1 MNQTQL
7 EKLREAFRLLNDGQ
21 TSWKAADQPPESLI
35 FGPADHAGALDPDR
49 AIVVGNRGV
58 GKSFWSSVLAHS
70 ETRAAVSKNYPRL
83 NLDRLEVC
91 LGFHEGAA
99 DGYDEHAPS
108 TSTLDKLEE
117 LGHSSL
123 DIWRGVLLEALRRTS
138 GQMGLRKPQGLAE
151 AVKWLVT
158 DRAAFEHELRVANTA
173 IHKERRRF
181 VLLFDALDRLGDN
194 WEVIRKRTEG
204 LLRLALQMRSSS
216 VLRCKLFI
224 RPDQYADQR
233 VFSFPDASKLQHDAV
248 NLIWRRKDLYGL
260 LYHRLW
266 KDEASHDCFKQMLK
280 DSNKL
285 QLLSA
290 DTPLPRELGE
300 DEDAQAEVFYGLAG
314 EFMGAGPNKGRTY
327 SWLHDHLGDASG
339 ETSPRSFMAALS
351 EASLVQV
358 PKQET
363 PLVHKGLLA
372 GVQKASEVRL
382 SQLKEDYWW
391 VELALEALGGL
402 LVPFEPASFINR
414 WKERKTAET
423 VQQDAMHSKRLPPVL
438 LADNPPDPEEKLLK
452 ELIQIN
458 VMEQRANGKI
468 NMPDIFRVAANIKRK
483 GGVRPPTPPGRR

>member
-7 EKLREAFRLLNDGQ
+7 EALREVLKHLNEGQ
-21 TSWKAADQPPESLI
+21 KSWKAADPAPASLI
-35 FGPADHAGALDPDR
+35 FGPADHAGALDPER

-70 ETRAAVSKNYPRL
+70 ETRAAVSRNYPRL
-83 NLDRLEVC
+83 NLDRLDVC

-99 DGYDEHAPS
+99 DGYDADAPS
-108 TSTLDKLEE
+108 NSVLDELER
-117 LGHSSL
+117 LQHSSL
-123 DIWRGVLLEALRRTS
+123 DIWRGVLLEALRRTY
-138 GQMGLRKPQGLAE
+138 QQVGLRKPQGLAE

-158 DRAAFEHELRVANTA
+158 DRAAFEHELRIATA
-173 IHKERRRF
+173 AIQKERRRF

-194 WEVIRKRTEG
+194 WEVIRRRTEG

-216 VLRCKLFI
+216 ALRCKLFI

-233 VFSFPDASKLQHDAV
+233 IFSFPDASKLQHDAV
-248 NLIWRRKDLYGL
+248 SLIWRRKDLYGL

-266 KDEASHDCFKQMLK
+266 ADRASHDSFRKLLK
-280 DSNKL
+280 DAVKL
-285 QLLSA
+285 ELQNAEL
-290 DTPLPRELGE
+290 PLPRDLGE
-300 DEDAQAEVFYGLAG
+300 DEDTQATIFYSLAG
-314 EFMGAGPNKGRTY
+314 EFMGAGPTKGRTY

-339 ETSPRSFMAALS
+339 ETSPRSFMAAIA
-351 EASLVQV
+351 EATSVQDL
-358 PKQET
+358 KQQT
-363 PLVHKGLLA
+363 PLVYKGLLT

-402 LVPFEPASFINR
+402 LVPSEPTHFIDR
-414 WKERKTAET
+414 WRERKTAEK
-423 VQQDAMHSKRLPPVL
+423 VQQEASRSRRLPPVL

-452 ELIQIN
+452 GLIQIN
-458 VMEQRANGKI
+458 VMERRATGKI